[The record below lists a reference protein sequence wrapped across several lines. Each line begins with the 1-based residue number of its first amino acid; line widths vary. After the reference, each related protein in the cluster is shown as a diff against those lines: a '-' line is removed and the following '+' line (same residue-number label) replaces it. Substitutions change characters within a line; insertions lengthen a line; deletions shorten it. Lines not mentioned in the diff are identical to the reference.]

1 MPPIRSVDLIA
12 KKWAEV
18 TPGRSAQYEQ
28 GVRNP
33 VRDYAVNAAAAEP
46 AWRAGVQA
54 AIAANRFQLGVR
66 RAGNTKWQRK
76 AIELG
81 PSRYGPG
88 VAAAQQDY
96 QAAFAPFRD
105 VIERTPLPARGPRRS
120 PQNIARVTAM
130 AQALGAAK
138 EAQLRG

>member
-1 MPPIRSVDLIA
+1 MPPIRPIDAIA

-18 TPGRSAQYEQ
+18 TPGRAAQYEA

-33 VRDYAVNAAAAEP
+33 VRNYEQNAAAADP

-54 AIAANRFQLGVR
+54 AIQRNSFVLGVR
-66 RAGNTKWQRK
+66 RAGTAKWQRK

-81 PSRYGPG
+81 PARYGPG

-96 QAAFAPFRD
+96 SAGFSPFRD
-105 VIERTPLPARGPRRS
+105 VIERTNLPPRGPRRS
-120 PQNIARVTAM
+120 PQNMQRVAAM
-130 AQALGAAK
+130 AAALGAAK